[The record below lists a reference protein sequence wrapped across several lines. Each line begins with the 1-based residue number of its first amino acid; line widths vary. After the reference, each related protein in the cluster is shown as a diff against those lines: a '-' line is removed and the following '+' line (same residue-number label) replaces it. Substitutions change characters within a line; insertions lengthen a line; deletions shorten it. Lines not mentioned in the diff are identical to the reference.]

1 MKSESVGRT
10 GIRFVISCMHRRL
23 DDAGHKSPAQPTTR
37 ARQTGRNL
45 LSSSR
50 HAIRYAC
57 FCAIRPENARMLA
70 CEAFEGQRTSSGFA
84 ARCSLRVDRIQRK
97 REHPG
102 RIPRESEMLIQKL
115 TRKQILLLNRQSL
128 KQMPRRQ
135 SQSQNLCQL
144 HRKQPQIRNR
154 ERKIPVRERKRT
166 PGQKLLRQM
175 RA

>member
-1 MKSESVGRT
+1 MRQGRRGKDHAMKSESVGRT

-84 ARCSLRVDRIQRK
+84 ARCSLRVDRIG
-97 REHPG
+97 E
-102 RIPRESEMLIQKL
+102 RIFPLSDFTKKLDSISGPNTPRCSVFARGGMYMWSYI
-115 TRKQILLLNRQSL
+115 RD
-128 KQMPRRQ
+128 
-135 SQSQNLCQL
+135 
-144 HRKQPQIRNR
+144 QP
-154 ERKIPVRERKRT
+154 
-166 PGQKLLRQM
+166 
-175 RA
+175 